1 MEVEHRR
8 GSKGA
13 RNAMHTLKCVPFQRR
28 GPAMLVS
35 SFADFGA
42 FCPPDISCLETFFI
56 PQKTTF
62 ANICS
67 GPNPNPKP

>member
-35 SFADFGA
+35 SFADFGHFVLRTSA
-42 FCPPDISCLETFFI
+42 AGKPS
-56 PQKTTF
+56 
-62 ANICS
+62 S
-67 GPNPNPKP
+67 SPKNYHREHLLRT